1 MYRWTVALRDA
12 LISAELREQ
21 LYAYNSDNDPD
32 DATTKYLIRSMST
45 LASIPIGGELKPT
58 GDEVEVDG
66 DVEPAP
72 TWEWVAQ
79 LVAFYYGNELT
90 PTVVELM
97 RD

>member
-1 MYRWTVALRDA
+1 MYRWTPALRDA

-21 LYAYNSDNDPD
+21 LYAYNSDNDPNND
-32 DATTKYLIRSMST
+32 TTTYLVRSMT
-45 LASIPIGGELKPT
+45 MLASIPLNSIVQPT

-79 LVAFYYGNELT
+79 LVSFYYGNELT

-97 RD
+97 KD